1 MHQIDL
7 CSYLYF
13 DLLITVTYTKSLHVF
28 SQQSETEKQARDH
41 QISTLQGEMQ
51 NLDAQIAKLI
61 REKKMAE
68 ESNRSL
74 SEQLQVEEDKVNHL
88 NKLKQKMEANLD
100 EVRILNTVCFIQ
112 FV

>member
-1 MHQIDL
+1 
-7 CSYLYF
+7 
-13 DLLITVTYTKSLHVF
+13 
-28 SQQSETEKQARDH
+28 
-41 QISTLQGEMQ
+41 MQ

-100 EVRILNTVCFIQ
+100 EVRRLNIVRFIQ